1 MAPAPETREPTT
13 RDAARTRRAVLDA
26 AARLFSERGPAVS
39 IAQIAS
45 EAAVSKGGLLH
56 HFGSRDGLVIALV
69 EDACS
74 RFRDEVQALL
84 DLSENRPG
92 KMLRAYVRALCGG
105 SPTAMTLFADSM
117 LWTAIS
123 STPGVEEIDREDSA
137 YWDRTLHEDGLPPD
151 RVMVVRRAAEGLA
164 VAAWGETVS
173 TVGPREMIEQLRGD
187 RDLLLQLTEDT
198 RPLVL

>member
-1 MAPAPETREPTT
+1 MDPAPENREPTT
-13 RDAARTRRAVLDA
+13 RDAARTRRIVLDA

-56 HFGSRDGLVIALV
+56 HFGSRDGLILALV
-69 EDACS
+69 DDVTN
-74 RFRDEVQALL
+74 RFRDEVQGLL

-105 SPTAMTLFADSM
+105 SPIAMTLFADSM

-123 STPGVEEIDREDSA
+123 NTPGVREIDRDDSE
-137 YWDRTLHEDGLPPD
+137 YWDRTLHEDGLAPD

-164 VAAWGETVS
+164 AAAWGETPTS
-173 TVGPREMIEQLRGD
+173 REVGEQLL
-187 RDLLLQLTEDT
+187 RDMAVLLQLTEDT
-198 RPLVL
+198 RPLVT